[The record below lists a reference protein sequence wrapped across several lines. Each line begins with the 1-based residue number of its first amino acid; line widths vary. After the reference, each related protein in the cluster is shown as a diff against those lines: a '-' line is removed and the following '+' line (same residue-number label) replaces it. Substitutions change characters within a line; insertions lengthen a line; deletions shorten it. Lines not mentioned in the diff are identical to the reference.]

1 MPQCQHNG
9 AYQKKIQV
17 TAKIESLD
25 QDQSAAT
32 RAGRWAFL
40 ALLAGNISLSIGALL
55 VRLADTGPTAS
66 AFWRMAI
73 ALPFLLALAWREN
86 GARASGGRLPPR
98 GAIIVASAAGIFFAL
113 DLVAWHI
120 GILQTKVA
128 NATLFGNCASLLLVI
143 WGIFLARTVPRGWQ
157 ALAILLAFAGS
168 ALLMG
173 QSYELSPAFLVGD
186 LLSLLAG
193 ILYTGYVILMQR
205 VRGTLAPW
213 TALAISSVVCVPILL
228 GTALALGEAIVP
240 QNWTPLI
247 LLALTSQ
254 IIGQGLMTWSLPRF
268 SPLVIGLTLL
278 VQPAVAALAGWLAFG
293 ELLGPIDIFGGM
305 MVGVAL
311 VLIRLPSRR
320 TAPI

>member
-1 MPQCQHNG
+1 M
-9 AYQKKIQV
+9 
-17 TAKIESLD
+17 TAKIDHLD
-25 QDQSAAT
+25 ETSRAAPL
-32 RAGRWAFL
+32 AGRWAFL
-40 ALLAGNISLSIGALL
+40 ALLAGNISLSIGAML

-73 ALPFLLALAWREN
+73 ALPILLALAWRE
-86 GARASGGRLPPR
+86 SGGRLPPR
-98 GAIIVASAAGIFFAL
+98 SAILIAGAAGIFFAL
-113 DLVAWHI
+113 DLAAWHI

-128 NATLFGNCASLLLVI
+128 NATLFGNCASLLLVL
-143 WGIFLARTVPRGWQ
+143 WGIFLTRTLPRGWQ

-173 QSYELSPAFLVGD
+173 QSYELSPSYLVGD

-193 ILYTGYVILMQR
+193 VLYTGYVILMLR

-228 GTALALGEAIVP
+228 GTALALGETIMP

-254 IIGQGLMTWSLPRF
+254 IIGQGLMTWALPRF

-278 VQPAVAALAGWLAFG
+278 VQPAVAALAGWLMFG

-305 MVGVAL
+305 MVGAAL

-320 TAPI
+320 AAPI

>member
-1 MPQCQHNG
+1 M
-9 AYQKKIQV
+9 

-25 QDQSAAT
+25 AKDAAVPN
-32 RAGRWAFL
+32 AGRWAFL
-40 ALLAGNISLSIGALL
+40 ALLAGNIALSVGALL

-73 ALPFLLALAWREN
+73 ALPFLLALAWRE
-86 GARASGGRLPPR
+86 SGGRMPPR
-98 GAIIVASAAGIFFAL
+98 NAIVVASAAGIFFAL
-113 DLVAWHI
+113 DLAAWHI

-143 WGIFLARTVPRGWQ
+143 WGIFLARRWPRGWQ

-173 QSYELSPAFLVGD
+173 QSYELSPAYLVGD

-193 ILYTGYVILMQR
+193 VLYTVYVLLMLR
-205 VRGTLAPW
+205 VRGALEPW

-228 GTALALGEAIVP
+228 ATALALGETIMP

-305 MVGVAL
+305 LVGAAL
-311 VLIRLPSRR
+311 VLIRLPNRR
-320 TAPI
+320 ASPI

>member
-1 MPQCQHNG
+1 M
-9 AYQKKIQV
+9 
-17 TAKIESLD
+17 TAKIVSLEEKD
-25 QDQSAAT
+25 GGT
-32 RAGRWAFL
+32 PVVGRWAFV
-40 ALLAGNISLSIGALL
+40 ALLAGNIALSIGALL

-73 ALPFLLALAWREN
+73 ALPFLLALAWRE
-86 GARASGGRLPPR
+86 SGGRLPPR
-98 GAIIVASAAGIFFAL
+98 GALIVASTAGVFFAL

-143 WGIFLARTVPRGWQ
+143 WSILLARRLPRGWQ
-157 ALAILLAFAGS
+157 ATAILLAFAGS

-173 QSYELSPAFLVGD
+173 QSYELSPAYLVGD
-186 LLSLLAG
+186 MLSLFAG
-193 ILYTGYVILMQR
+193 VLYTGYVLLMQR
-205 VRGTLAPW
+205 VRGTLEPW

-228 GTALALGEAIVP
+228 GTALGLGETIMP
-240 QNWTPLI
+240 HDWTPLV

-254 IIGQGLMTWSLPRF
+254 LVGQGLMIWSLPRF

-293 ELLGPIDIFGGM
+293 EMLGPLDIFGGM
-305 MVGVAL
+305 LVGAAL